1 MSEHTLRDELD
12 IKSEAWFSVWRFVM
26 RYVAPIAIAVIS
38 IASAIDQA
46 N

>member
-12 IKSEAWFSVWRFVM
+12 IKSESWFPVWRFVM

-38 IASAIDQA
+38 IASVIDQA
-46 N
+46 Q